1 MVNKPRH
8 HVMDWH
14 DMSCEVHVLIDR
26 IDGLKREIDG
36 LKREIDGLNAMCA
49 ALKLK
54 AMCAALKMNAMC
66 AALKTR
72 YLTL

>member
-1 MVNKPRH
+1 
-8 HVMDWH
+8 MDWH
-14 DMSCEVHVLIDR
+14 DITAHMSCEVHVLSDR

-36 LKREIDGLNAMCA
+36 LKAMCA
-49 ALKLK
+49 ALKLN
-54 AMCAALKMNAMC
+54 AMCATLKLKAMC